1 MTSCCVSD
9 AINEFV
15 AVTFDPSTNSI
26 NCTFLNKQD
35 TSNKL
40 CGVMYGQCSQSRT
53 QSTQGNV
60 TDSMNSIILTLT
72 LDDPAQL
79 CYTVTANNEDYTV
92 EVDGSFSLGRL

>member
-1 MTSCCVSD
+1 MTLCCASD

-40 CGVMYGQCSQSRT
+40 CRVIYGQCSQPTT

-72 LDDPAQL
+72 LDDPKL
-79 CYTVTANNEDYTV
+79 CYIVTASNEDYTV
-92 EVDGSFSLGRL
+92 EVEGSFRLG